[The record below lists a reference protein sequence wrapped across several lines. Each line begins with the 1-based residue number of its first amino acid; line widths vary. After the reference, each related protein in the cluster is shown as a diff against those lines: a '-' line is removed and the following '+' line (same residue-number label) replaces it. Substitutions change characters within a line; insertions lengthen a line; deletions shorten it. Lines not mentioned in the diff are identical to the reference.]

1 MLTATSSAVD
11 DEDIPPAV
19 ARRKAKR
26 ARRNLRESGLVMGLR
41 LLVVVVVLVLWQVM
55 SGPVLPEY
63 AVSRPTDVAQ
73 AVWDLLTSAEGWT
86 NIETTTVEVA
96 AGFVIGVAIGSVMG
110 VLLGTFPL
118 AGRVL
123 EPLAAALNGIPK
135 IAVAPLFVLFFGLGE
150 WSKIAI
156 AVTGVAFIMF
166 YNLYL
171 GLRMVD
177 RELTEII
184 RVMGGRSRH
193 VLSYVTLPT
202 LAPPFFAGLKA
213 GGPLAILGVI
223 GGEFI
228 ASFNGLGHL
237 LFTDAMALNSSG
249 VFAGLIVL
257 MAMSLILNSI
267 LTQLDKFVL
276 RRLGLGDRVAQAQA

>member
-1 MLTATSSAVD
+1 MLTATSSVVGKGD
-11 DEDIPPAV
+11 TPPAV
-19 ARRKAKR
+19 ARKKKA
-26 ARRNLRESGLVMGLR
+26 RNLRESALVVGLR
-41 LLVVVVVLVLWQVM
+41 IGVIVLVLVLWQVM

-63 AVSRPTDVAQ
+63 AVSRPTSVAV
-73 AVWDLLTSAEGWT
+73 AVWDLLTSSAGWT
-86 NIETTTVEVA
+86 NIETTAVEVA

-110 VLLGTFPL
+110 VLLGTFKL

-123 EPLAAALNGIPK
+123 EPLAAAFNGIPK
-135 IAVAPLFVLFFGLGE
+135 IAIAPLFVLFFGLGE

-171 GLRMVD
+171 GLRLVD
-177 RELTEII
+177 RELNEII
-184 RVMGGRSRH
+184 RVMGGRGRH
-193 VLSYVTLPT
+193 VLTYVTIPT

-237 LFTDAMALNSSG
+237 LFTDAMALDSAG

-257 MAMSLILNSI
+257 VAMSLILNSL
-267 LTQLDKFVL
+267 LTQLDNYVL
-276 RRLGLGDRVAQAQA
+276 KRLGLGKRAGQAQV